1 MIYTY
6 HNLNKYIIKDGNYL
20 FDKLKKDNK
29 KIISKDTI
37 CDLLSQFL
45 GYQDFEHL
53 NSTYYNNEYKNILYL
68 SQDELSELNSNYK
81 KYIEK
86 YIHDGKFNNGYSCHF
101 IFLDSIIPQCKRVF
115 NPNYTNKLKV
125 DLTNYKY
132 QINFNEEEFKEFC
145 FLFCDIKN
153 SFDYEKNAY
162 KETKNEFQLIFKYLE
177 AINQPVSKSSIYENI
192 SIEGIKNN
200 LNNNNKKIASIS
212 KEVFNHFGL
221 NNKERFFYSLMRV
234 NYILSQPYFFGNIYL
249 DINPEIIQFS
259 ELKKCQVELYFH
271 DKDINVELFKK
282 LFNK

>member
-1 MIYTY
+1 MNNGPWGPWDNDDRENAFLAFDIGFNITDYKTATDSETY
-6 HNLNKYIIKDGNYL
+6 FNQDYNVNAVFPEGLDPETVW
-20 FDKLKKDNK
+20 KLK
-29 KIISKDTI
+29 SK
-37 CDLLSQFL
+37 L
-45 GYQDFEHL
+45 
-53 NSTYYNNEYKNILYL
+53 
-68 SQDELSELNSNYK
+68 
-81 KYIEK
+81 
-86 YIHDGKFNNGYSCHF
+86 
-101 IFLDSIIPQCKRVF
+101 VF
-115 NPNYTNKLKV
+115 NPNYRNKLKV

-162 KETKNEFQLIFKYLE
+162 KETKNKFQLIFKYLE
-177 AINQPVSKSSIYENI
+177 AINQPVSKNSIYENL

-200 LNNNNKKIASIS
+200 LNNNNEKIASIS

-282 LFNK
+282 LLNK